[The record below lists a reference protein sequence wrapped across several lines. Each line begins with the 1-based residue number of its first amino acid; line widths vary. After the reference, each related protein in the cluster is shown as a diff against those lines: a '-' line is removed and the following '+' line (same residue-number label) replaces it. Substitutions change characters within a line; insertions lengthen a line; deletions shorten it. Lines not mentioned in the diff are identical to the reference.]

1 MKLEILD
8 RDGRQRAS
16 AEGTGRV
23 ELVYPNPYHRGDR
36 VVFTCENPG
45 WYMFRP
51 EDTLPET
58 LVYVKEKAE
67 FAFPFGR
74 MARVNY
80 PPRSFKGRQHFLS
93 AAPAPS
99 SLVKIRRNLALNPLD
114 QHGNTG
120 MWPHAHATTET
131 RNEAL
136 FAARNAIDG
145 IHANCHHYPYPYG
158 SWGINKDPAAALT
171 VEFAVPVTV
180 DELVL
185 TLRADFPHD
194 SYWTKGTVTFSDGSR
209 EDLIFEKS
217 AEPQRFTVPP
227 RTVTGLTLGELVKAE
242 DESPYPALRQIEVWG
257 TTEK

>member
-8 RDGRQRAS
+8 RNGKRLASSEGDGRI
-16 AEGTGRV
+16 EM
-23 ELVYPNPYHRGDR
+23 VYPAPYRKGDR
-36 VVFTCENPG
+36 VVFRCGRSG
-45 WYMFRP
+45 WYLFRP

-67 FAFPFGR
+67 FVIPFGR

-93 AAPAPS
+93 AAPASPS
-99 SLVKIRRNLALNPLD
+99 QAGARRNLALNPLD
-114 QHGNTG
+114 QHGGTG

-145 IHANCHHYPYPYG
+145 IHANSRHFPYPYG
-158 SWGINKDPAAALT
+158 SWGINKDPSAALT
-171 VEFAVPVTV
+171 VDFAVPVTV

-194 SYWTKGTVTFSDGSR
+194 SYWTKGTVVFSDGSR
-209 EDLIFEKS
+209 EKLTFEKS
-217 AEPQRFTVPP
+217 AEPQHFTIPP
-227 RTVTGLTLGELVKAE
+227 RTVTGLTLGELIKAE